1 MKRMLTFCSLPSN
14 SSSKK
19 VKTGIAPSE
28 YVIRNILNYSKA
40 LAVLKTEEIGQVNRV
55 MN

>member
-1 MKRMLTFCSLPSN
+1 MKNGVS
-14 SSSKK
+14 
-19 VKTGIAPSE
+19 PSE

-40 LAVLKTEEIGQVNRV
+40 LAVLKTEEIGMVNRV